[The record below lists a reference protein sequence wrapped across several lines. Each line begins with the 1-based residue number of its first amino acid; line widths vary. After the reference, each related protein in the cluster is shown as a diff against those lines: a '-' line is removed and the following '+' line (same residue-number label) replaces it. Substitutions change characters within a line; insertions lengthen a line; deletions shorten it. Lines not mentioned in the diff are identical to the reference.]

1 MIQISTL
8 RSGRSRFAAALLA
21 ALIVLAAF
29 VFPAA
34 VQVSAE
40 ESAQEDTYAEPEISS
55 GNSIVIYN
63 IETHSVLFEREAH
76 ERLAPTVVSKLM
88 SAMIIADR
96 YSDFSKKVTI
106 AAEALSNIGA
116 QGDISAPRL
125 GLTAGSEMSV
135 EDLLR
140 ATLVSAAN
148 DACNALAYDCSGGD
162 MASFVEEMNRRAKE
176 LGATDTNFTDPSG
189 VASSASY
196 TTAADAA
203 LIASAFYGYNRLL
216 EISSLPYYQLGNTM
230 HTKNYLL
237 SESLMKGYKLSGVKG
252 MIAGQARQDGGYCLI
267 TSAEADGLTYIF
279 VVMDAAGENRY
290 PDGTRDFPQENAY
303 ADVHKLY
310 PWATTAFGY
319 AQLLSEG
326 ELLAQI
332 PVTLSAEIDY
342 MSVVPARSVEVLLPK
357 GTDITAAE
365 RRIELTVSEL
375 EAPVQ
380 QGTVVG
386 TVTVILDG
394 REIDKVD
401 LVTRFSAEKSELL
414 SVFSGVKDFL
424 FGDTMKTIIKVIIVL
439 VVLFVVYELAFFI
452 YRLVKKAGKKNGG
465 E

>member
-1 MIQISTL
+1 
-8 RSGRSRFAAALLA
+8 
-21 ALIVLAAF
+21 
-29 VFPAA
+29 
-34 VQVSAE
+34 
-40 ESAQEDTYAEPEISS
+40 
-55 GNSIVIYN
+55 
-63 IETHSVLFEREAH
+63 
-76 ERLAPTVVSKLM
+76 
-88 SAMIIADR
+88 
-96 YSDFSKKVTI
+96 
-106 AAEALSNIGA
+106 
-116 QGDISAPRL
+116 
-125 GLTAGSEMSV
+125 
-135 EDLLR
+135 
-140 ATLVSAAN
+140 
-148 DACNALAYDCSGGD
+148 
-162 MASFVEEMNRRAKE
+162 
-176 LGATDTNFTDPSG
+176 
-189 VASSASY
+189 
-196 TTAADAA
+196 
-203 LIASAFYGYNRLL
+203 
-216 EISSLPYYQLGNTM
+216 M

-394 REIDKVD
+394 RELGKVD